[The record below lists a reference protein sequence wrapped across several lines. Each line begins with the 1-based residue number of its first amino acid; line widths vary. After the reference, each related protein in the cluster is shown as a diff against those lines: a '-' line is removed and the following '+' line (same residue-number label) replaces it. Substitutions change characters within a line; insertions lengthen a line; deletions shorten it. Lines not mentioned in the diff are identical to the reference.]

1 MSSDRPSRLLRTILT
16 PPRYNSRDH
25 PVPFHKAQDLGKLP
39 KKLTAEP
46 APDLEEAYDV
56 SGRLSVESVQPNFET
71 RMMTTFRMTTT
82 AVKRN
87 RWMSLLVT
95 N

>member
-1 MSSDRPSRLLRTILT
+1 MLT

-25 PVPFHKAQDLGKLP
+25 PVPFHKGQDLGKLP
-39 KKLTAEP
+39 KKLAAEP

-56 SGRLSVESVQPNFET
+56 SGRPNAVNAQPNLGTRMRMTF
-71 RMMTTFRMTTT
+71 RMMTMTG
-82 AVKRN
+82 KRS
-87 RWMSLLVT
+87 RGMSLLVT

>member
-1 MSSDRPSRLLRTILT
+1 MSPIILT

-25 PVPFHKAQDLGKLP
+25 PVPFHKGQDLGKLP

-56 SGRLSVESVQPNFET
+56 SGLLSTTGAQPNFET

-82 AVKRN
+82 TIKRN
-87 RWMSLLVT
+87 RPTSSLVT